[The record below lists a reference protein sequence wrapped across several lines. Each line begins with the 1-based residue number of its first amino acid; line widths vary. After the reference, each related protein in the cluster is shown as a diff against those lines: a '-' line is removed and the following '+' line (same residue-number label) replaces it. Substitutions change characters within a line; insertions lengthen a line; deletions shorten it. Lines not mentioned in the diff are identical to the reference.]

1 MASAE
6 QEEAAMRST
15 FRASVAVLA
24 TLAGALMLLT
34 AGPAAAQVG
43 YPPPPQP
50 PTVFVQAPSVAT
62 PAVSTSTTSSSV
74 AFTGA
79 DVLRWALMALVLVAI
94 GAVLVTV
101 ARRRRHTIAS

>member
-1 MASAE
+1 
-6 QEEAAMRST
+6 
-15 FRASVAVLA
+15 
-24 TLAGALMLLT
+24 
-34 AGPAAAQVG
+34 
-43 YPPPPQP
+43 
-50 PTVFVQAPSVAT
+50 VFVQAPSVAT